1 MPDISP
7 TATVTVIRASSLSG
21 YADCPRRAAARM
33 FAAEIAAAG
42 YTLRETPRGIG
53 AAVGTS
59 VHRGAAMILE
69 AKAKTGEMPPAGD
82 VNDAAIETLK
92 AEIAP
97 GILYDDQKRGPT
109 RTAGDAEQHVL
120 RMTAVYRT
128 QVAPAIQPII
138 VEEKLEA
145 QVTPSLALSGHA
157 DVIAREPARVI
168 DLKTGAKM
176 GNHAAQLGAYS
187 LLARSNG
194 LDVKEAAVDFIR
206 RGALSKPQ
214 DSAVRQARIV
224 ADAETAA
231 TNVLRH
237 IEGDLKVFREGDF
250 ARGVQPGDPWA
261 FMSNPSSILC
271 SQKWCPA
278 HSTNFCRD
286 HAPGKEEAE

>member
-1 MPDISP
+1 MPDIAP
-7 TATVTVIRASSLSG
+7 TVTVIRASSLSG
-21 YADCPRRAAARM
+21 YADCPRRSAARM
-33 FAAEIAAAG
+33 FAPEIAAAG

-59 VHRGAAMILE
+59 VHRGAAMILD
-69 AKAKTGEMPPAGD
+69 AKAKTGELPAVSD

-128 QVAPAIQPII
+128 QVAPGIQPII

-157 DVIAREPARVI
+157 DVIAREPGRVR
-168 DLKTGAKM
+168 DLKTGTKQ
-176 GNHAAQLGAYS
+176 GNHKPQIGAYS

-194 LDVKEAAVDFIR
+194 IDVTEGAVDFIR
-206 RGALSKPQ
+206 RGTLSKPQ
-214 DSAVRQARIV
+214 EFATVQQHNIADVENAARQ
-224 ADAETAA
+224 
-231 TNVLRH
+231 VLRH
-237 IEGDLKVFREGDF
+237 IEGDLKTFREGDF
-250 ARGVQPGDPWA
+250 ARGLMPGDPWA
-261 FMSNPSSILC
+261 FMANPSSILC
-271 SQKWCPA
+271 SGKWCSA
-278 HSTNFCRD
+278 HGTDFCRE
-286 HAPGKEEAE
+286 HAAINQEE